1 MTGHILGHLARRF
14 AVSEEN
20 LATEALTWLLRD
32 PAANEAVC
40 ALARA
45 TGTAVPA
52 TLNFVGQV
60 GNPESGRPD
69 IVGTDDTNS
78 ERLIIEAKF
87 AVALTDKQPNGY
99 LERLPTGEPGVLLV
113 VAPSA
118 RLRTLWAK
126 LHRALPEHSKR
137 APSPSAALPGDLLHL
152 GVDEHRVLALT
163 SWRHL
168 VGLVLLALRTAG
180 STALAQDAE
189 QLLALT
195 EVMDSRAY
203 SPVLPGDYGPCEA
216 RRIQQLQRLI
226 DGVRAGAGASLLVEP
241 AGRSSHGRIFYGW
254 YLRSRKTQKALW
266 FGFLPRLWDRE
277 GISPLW
283 MQVRVSESWGRHRL
297 AGALAPLHAVGQRGL
312 FEGVETFNIALGLA
326 PLLTEQQT
334 IVDLLDQVEAVVALL
349 DAATLPGE
357 AATPDVLPNPDDDHD
372 ELLATESTT
381 EH

>member
-1 MTGHILGHLARRF
+1 M
-14 AVSEEN
+14 
-20 LATEALTWLLRD
+20 
-32 PAANEAVC
+32 
-40 ALARA
+40 
-45 TGTAVPA
+45 
-52 TLNFVGQV
+52 
-60 GNPESGRPD
+60 
-69 IVGTDDTNS
+69 
-78 ERLIIEAKF
+78 
-87 AVALTDKQPNGY
+87 
-99 LERLPTGEPGVLLV
+99 
-113 VAPSA
+113 
-118 RLRTLWAK
+118 
-126 LHRALPEHSKR
+126 
-137 APSPSAALPGDLLHL
+137 
-152 GVDEHRVLALT
+152 LALT

-168 VGLVLLALRTAG
+168 VGLVLQALRTAG

-203 SPVLPGDYGPCEA
+203 SPVLPGDYGPGEA

-254 YLRSRKTQKALW
+254 YLRSRKTQKSVW

-283 MQVRVSESWGRHRL
+283 LQVRVSESWGRHRL

-312 FEGVETFNIALGLA
+312 FEGVDTFNIALGLA

-349 DAATLPGE
+349 DEASLPGE
-357 AATPDVLPNPDDDHD
+357 AATPDLLPDPADDHD